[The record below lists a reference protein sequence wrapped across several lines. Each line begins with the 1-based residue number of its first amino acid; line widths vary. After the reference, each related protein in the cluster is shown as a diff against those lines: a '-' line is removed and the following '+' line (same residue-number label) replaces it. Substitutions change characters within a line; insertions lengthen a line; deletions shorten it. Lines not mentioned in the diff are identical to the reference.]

1 MYMRFVY
8 LRVKPEKVVAFET
21 FYENR
26 VTPTLHEM
34 KGCLFASLMQSAAHP
49 DECISMTLWN
59 TPEDAQD
66 YEQSGRY
73 DALIKENEPYFSD
86 SSEWRIQLS
95 DDLTLEFKP
104 VKEPPVVQA
113 FPVATASAG
122 TAPKEAAPSQMYLRI
137 ASAKIQPGKFEA
149 LKKVYTDEIIPALL
163 ATDGCRYAY
172 LVGGMQDSLE
182 TLSVTLWDSKEQADA
197 YEQSGRYAQL
207 VDKVAPM
214 LSSLFQWK
222 MALDPSQRA
231 SVATSDDMTVE
242 GYHVV
247 TGESF

>member
-1 MYMRFVY
+1 MYMRFVH
-8 LRVKPEKVVAFET
+8 LRVKPEKMAAFEI

-26 VTPTLHEM
+26 VAPTLHEM
-34 KGCLFASLMQSAAHP
+34 KGCLFASLIQSEDHP

-59 TPEDAQD
+59 TLEDAQD
-66 YEQSGRY
+66 YEQSRY
-73 DALIKENEPYFSD
+73 DALIKENEPYLSD

-113 FPVATASAG
+113 FPVATASVD
-122 TAPKEAAPSQMYLRI
+122 AAPTEAGSSLMYLRI
-137 ASAKIQPGKFEA
+137 VSAKLRPGQFEA
-149 LKKVYTDEIIPALL
+149 FKQHYTEEVIPALL
-163 ATDGCRYAY
+163 AQKGCRYAY
-172 LVGGMQDSLE
+172 LTRGMQDDE
-182 TLSVTLWDSKEQADA
+182 ILSVTLWDRKAYADA
-197 YEQSGRYAQL
+197 YELSGRFDQL
-207 VDKVAPM
+207 IELAEPM

-222 MALDPSQRA
+222 MSLDPSRRA
-231 SVATSDDMTVE
+231 TVATSDDLTVE

>member
-8 LRVKPEKVVAFET
+8 MQVKPEKMAAYET

-26 VTPTLHEM
+26 VAATLHGL
-34 KGCLFASLMQSAAHP
+34 KGCLFASLIQSEAHA

-66 YEQSGRY
+66 YEQSGQY
-73 DALIKENEPYFSD
+73 DALLKESDPYFSD

-122 TAPKEAAPSQMYLRI
+122 TAPMEAAPAQMYLRI
-137 ASAKIQPGKFEA
+137 ASVTVQPGKFETF
-149 LKKVYTDEIIPALL
+149 KKVYTEELIPALL

-172 LVGGMQDSLE
+172 LIGDMQDSLE
-182 TLSVTLWDSKEQADA
+182 VLSVTLWDSKEKADA

-207 VDKVAPM
+207 LDKATPM
-214 LSSLFQWK
+214 LSALFQWK
-222 MALDPSQRA
+222 MALDPSQQA
-231 SVATSDDMTVE
+231 SVATSEDISVE
-242 GYHVV
+242 GYHIV

>member
-1 MYMRFVY
+1 MYMRFVH
-8 LRVKPEKVVAFET
+8 LRVKPEKMAAFEI

-26 VTPTLHEM
+26 VAPTLHEM
-34 KGCLFASLMQSAAHP
+34 KGCLFASLIQSEDHP

-59 TPEDAQD
+59 TLEDAQD
-66 YEQSGRY
+66 YEQSRY
-73 DALIKENEPYFSD
+73 DALIKENEPYLAD

-122 TAPKEAAPSQMYLRI
+122 AALKEAEPVQMYLRI
-137 ASAKIQPGKFEA
+137 VSGTVQPGKFEA
-149 LKKVYTDEIIPALL
+149 LKKVYTEETIPALL

-172 LVGGMQDSLE
+172 LIGGMQDSLE
-182 TLSVTLWDSKEQADA
+182 ALSVTLWDSKEQADA
-197 YEQSGRYAQL
+197 YEQSGRYRQV
-207 VDKVAPM
+207 VDKLMPM
-214 LSSLFQWK
+214 LSALFQWK
-222 MALDPSQRA
+222 MALDSSQQA
-231 SVATSDDMTVE
+231 SVATSEDISVE

>member
-8 LRVKPEKVVAFET
+8 LQVKPEKMAAFET

-26 VTPTLHEM
+26 IAATLHEL

-49 DECISMTLWN
+49 DEYISMTLWN

-66 YEQSGRY
+66 YEQSGQY
-73 DALIKENEPYFSD
+73 DALIKESDPYFSD

-104 VKEPPVVQA
+104 VKEPLVVQA

-122 TAPKEAAPSQMYLRI
+122 AALKEAEPAQMYLRI
-137 ASAKIQPGKFEA
+137 VSGTVQPGKFEEF
-149 LKKVYTDEIIPALL
+149 KKVYTEEAIPALL

-172 LVGGMQDSLE
+172 LIGDMQDSLE
-182 TLSVTLWDSKEQADA
+182 ALSVTLWDSKEQADA
-197 YEQSGRYAQL
+197 YEQSGRYRQL
-207 VDKVAPM
+207 VDKVTPM

-222 MALDPSQRA
+222 MALDPSQQA
-231 SVATSDDMTVE
+231 SVVTSEDLSVE